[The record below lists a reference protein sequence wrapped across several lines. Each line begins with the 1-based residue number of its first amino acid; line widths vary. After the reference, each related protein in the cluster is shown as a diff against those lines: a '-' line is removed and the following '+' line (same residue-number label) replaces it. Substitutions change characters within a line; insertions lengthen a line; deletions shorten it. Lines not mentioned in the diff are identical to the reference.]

1 MRKKPKYKHLFKY
14 CTSKTDTLHQE
25 YIHKNLFCTILAKE
39 KPIQRDN
46 RYFLLNLRLISN
58 LSQSLVWM
66 TKLKLICKTL
76 FMHSALEQ

>member
-46 RYFLLNLRLISN
+46 RYFFI
-58 LSQSLVWM
+58 
-66 TKLKLICKTL
+66 KLKIDKQFIPKLSVDDET
-76 FMHSALEQ
+76 